1 MKKILVAAMTAM
13 LAFGSVAPAAASTK
27 LPAKVSG
34 MKVVYID
41 HYYNYI
47 EGNSGYIKA
56 SWKKVKGAKK
66 YEVYVK
72 DLGKGTKKDGYK
84 SKYRKAG
91 TTTKTSKKMK
101 VKYLGT
107 SVYVKVRAVNKRGKG
122 KFSKT
127 TEPMEY
133 STSNKYTV
141 KKIKC
146 IRVTNQRLYTEWEP
160 VNGADGYRVYMKG
173 IGKSLYNNPVST
185 DLYHSY
191 GERNDF
197 SASKWDAC
205 GEPEWFEGKIK
216 PVKKSRS
223 LLWIQE
229 GEQWEAYAEKKEENK
244 LSNGWDG
251 GRYFLVKVATIKNGK
266 EVALSKAKKFYV
278 TSTPKGSKLARD
290 EYNGQGVEVPG
301 SRSYKLWQSIK
312 ATWKDDDKAG
322 KPTETS
328 AETSGTETQDST
340 GTESND
346 R

>member
-41 HYYNYI
+41 HYDVV
-47 EGNSGYIKA
+47 ECKSGYIKA

-72 DLGKGTKKDGYK
+72 DLGKGTKKDGFK
-84 SKYRKAG
+84 SKYRKVG
-91 TTTKTSKKMK
+91 TTTKTSKNIKI
-101 VKYLGT
+101 KYLGE
-107 SVYVKVRAVNKRGKG
+107 SAYVKVRAVNSRGKG

-146 IRVTNQRLYTEWEP
+146 IRVTNQRLYAEWDP
-160 VNGADGYRVYMKG
+160 VKGADGYRVYMKG
-173 IGKSLYNNPVST
+173 IGKSLYNKPVST
-185 DLYHSY
+185 DIHHSY
-191 GERNDF
+191 AERNDF

-205 GEPEWFEGKIK
+205 VEPDFFKGKIK
-216 PVKKSRS
+216 PVTKSRS
-223 LLWIQE
+223 LLWIPE

-266 EVALSKAKKFYV
+266 EVAISKAKKFYV

-290 EYNGQGVEVPG
+290 EDNCEGVEVAHTSSG
-301 SRSYKLWQSIK
+301 KLWRKIK
-312 ATWKDDDKAG
+312 ATWKD
-322 KPTETS
+322 
-328 AETSGTETQDST
+328 
-340 GTESND
+340 
-346 R
+346 